1 MSQPSGISPQELHDY
16 VDGRLDDAERARVAC
31 YLANHPER
39 AAEVESYR
47 AQVAGL
53 HALYDSV
60 LDEPVPTAMRDLVRG
75 HRSKTRRQGFM
86 AAAAVLLAAFLAGV
100 GGWSLRGAFS
110 GDDAALSRFV
120 AEAEQ
125 SYRLDA
131 GSAVASD
138 VAVQPAG
145 ALASIIGR
153 RLGTAV
159 SVPAF
164 EQAGYR
170 LIALRFVPTARGDAA
185 TLVYQDGQGRPAAL
199 FVVRT
204 EAHDQA
210 PNRLVNG
217 AIATLYRVRDGVGY
231 AFTLPAAISDD
242 RIVALLAGG

>member
-1 MSQPSGISPQELHDY
+1 MSQPSGVSPQELHDY
-16 VDGRLDDAERARVAC
+16 VDGRLDDAERARIAR
-31 YLANHPER
+31 YLAHHPER

-47 AQVAGL
+47 AQAAGL

-60 LDEPVPTAMRDLVRG
+60 LDEPVPAAMRDLVRR
-75 HRSKTRRQGFM
+75 HRSTTRRPRLL
-86 AAAAVLLAAFLAGV
+86 AAAALLLVACLAGI
-100 GGWSLRGAFS
+100 GGWSLRGVLS
-110 GDDAALSRFV
+110 GDAAALSRFV

-125 SYRLDA
+125 TYRLNA

-145 ALASIIGR
+145 ALASVIGR
-153 RLGTAV
+153 RLGAAV
-159 SVPAF
+159 SVPEF

-170 LIALRFVPTARGDAA
+170 LVALRFVPTARGDAA

-210 PNRLVNG
+210 SNRLVNG

-231 AFTLPAAISDD
+231 AFTLPATVNDD
-242 RIVALLAGG
+242 RIAALLAGG